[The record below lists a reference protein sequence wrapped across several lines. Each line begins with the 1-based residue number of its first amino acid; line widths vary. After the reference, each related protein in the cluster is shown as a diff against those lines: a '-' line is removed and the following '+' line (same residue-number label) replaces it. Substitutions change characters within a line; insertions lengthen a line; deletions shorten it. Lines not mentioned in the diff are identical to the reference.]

1 VQIATLTNDRLSEL
15 VGRFCE
21 CRIAVLG
28 DFFLDKYLD
37 VDPALQEVSVE
48 TGKLAHQVSGLRC
61 NPGAAGTVVCNLAAL
76 GAGTL
81 HAIGVVGDDG
91 EGYDLRKALTQLG
104 CSTEHLHVT
113 SQRHTSTYLKPRDV
127 TRPDLSGE
135 HSRYDTKNREK
146 TPDELSQVI
155 IDSFD
160 TLLPEVDAIAVLD
173 QIEQCDTGV
182 VTLAVR
188 ERLIHCARDESCAI
202 LWADSRRRI
211 KEFPGLIIKPNQ
223 FEIVGIEDPAP
234 DDEVDLETLQAAAD
248 QLRAGNQAPVVITC
262 GRRGM
267 LVSDPAWTLVP
278 GIEVTGEIDPTG
290 AGDSVTAGTV
300 LALCAGATLP
310 EAALIGN
317 LVASIT
323 IQQLATTGVA
333 RPEQLAAQL
342 DRYA

>member
-37 VDPALQEVSVE
+37 LDPALQEVSVE

-81 HAIGVVGDDG
+81 HAIGVIGDDG

-113 SQRHTSTYLKPRDV
+113 SQRHTPTYLKPRDV

-160 TLLPEVDAIAVLD
+160 TLLPEVDAIAVMD
-173 QIEQCDTGV
+173 QIEQRDTGV

-188 ERLIHCARDESCAI
+188 ERLIHCARDESRAI

-223 FEIVGIEDPAP
+223 FEIVGIEDPAL

-300 LALCAGATLP
+300 LALCAGASLP

-333 RPEQLAAQL
+333 RSEQLAAQL